1 MGNFVI
7 SIPGY
12 EIDKKIGSGG
22 MADVYLGHQI
32 SVDRPVAI
40 KIMSSAL
47 AVDETFA
54 KRFVKEANVG
64 SLSHQNIITVYD
76 AGKIEDNHYIIMEY
90 IDGGDLATLIAKNSL
105 TFEQK
110 ITIVKQIAVALGYS
124 YSKGFIHR
132 DVKPENI
139 LFREDGTPVL
149 ADFGIAKALSAATNL
164 TSVGTAIGSP
174 FYMSPE
180 QTRGQEVDHR
190 SDLYSLGVVFYEL
203 LCGYKPFESGDT
215 YAIGI
220 KHISE
225 AIPPLPQPL
234 AQYQPLLDTMLAKD
248 PSQRY
253 QSSEQFVNAI
263 EMAMGIGGAT
273 VIQPVVISA
282 EPLKRKDSGNNT
294 GKRIKKGTKKNT
306 IKGKKKGKKK
316 DNKIVLLLMVVA
328 ALFSIAGGVTFYFKG
343 KEIQII
349 SSAGQ
354 QQDSQ
359 SKKTSELT
367 LQIEKK
373 LFLAEQ
379 LALHVS
385 NDLGKR
391 EELIKIFR
399 EVLVLDETNQAA
411 TLGLEMAA
419 ALYMDEAQ
427 DNFNNKN
434 TEVAKELLEKS
445 LDLIETREGLE
456 LQKSITKYEAQ
467 LQISHSQATKYEI
480 KQEQAV
486 QLNSKEQ
493 VFKQLTSKPPV
504 TSTIESEKQIQA
516 SQRAVKINSLL
527 QKANLRLGQNK
538 LIQPTNDNAY
548 YYYQQVLKADTRNQ
562 NAKSGLENIT
572 VALELD
578 LHKALKGKRFT
589 YIEERSKQL
598 LDYPEFVEIATS
610 YTQKIRELRERS
622 VPLNQNETQDKLI
635 GGGKGPVMVKV
646 SAGSFLMGDIQGTDT
661 EGDEKPVHQVDIKQ
675 SFAIGKYEVTFV
687 QYDIFAKTTGRTL
700 PADNGYGRGD
710 RPVINVSW
718 NDAKAYTYWLSKQ
731 TGKVYRLPTEAEWE
745 YAARGDTQTDYY
757 WGNSVGRK
765 NANCYG
771 CSGGFDNKGTAEVG
785 RYQANGIGI
794 FDMHG
799 NVWEWVQDCWHDR
812 YDGAPQ
818 DGAAWEEN
826 GCDARVL
833 RGGSWKNYPLFIRAS
848 NRDWY
853 EPNRSSNQFGFRVV
867 RQN

>member
-22 MADVYLGHQI
+22 MAEVYLGHQI

-47 AVDETFA
+47 AVDESFA

-76 AGKIEDNHYIIMEY
+76 AGKIDDNHYIIMEY
-90 IDGGDLATLIAKNSL
+90 IDGGDLATLIEKKSL

-110 ITIVKQIAVALGYS
+110 IIIVKQIAAALGYS

-149 ADFGIAKALSAATNL
+149 ADFGIAKAVSAATNL

-225 AIPPLPQPL
+225 EIPPLPQPL

-248 PSQRY
+248 PNQRY
-253 QSSEQFVNAI
+253 QNSEQFVNAI
-263 EMAMGIGGAT
+263 EMAMGAGGAT
-273 VIQPVVISA
+273 VIQSAINPA
-282 EPLKRKDSGNNT
+282 EPLKRRVSDKNSIDNT
-294 GKRIKKGTKKNT
+294 GDHN
-306 IKGKKKGKKK
+306 KKGKKK
-316 DNKIVLLLMVVA
+316 IPMLIAVTSMAVIAAGAVLYFNSDKADDL
-328 ALFSIAGGVTFYFKG
+328 SVTVEPQIFKST
-343 KEIQII
+343 KQ
-349 SSAGQ
+349 Q

-359 SKKTSELT
+359 SKKANELA

-373 LFLAEQ
+373 LFIAEQ
-379 LALHVS
+379 LALHIS
-385 NDLGKR
+385 KDLVKR
-391 EELIKIFR
+391 EELINLYR
-399 EVLVLDETNQAA
+399 EILVLDDSNQAA
-411 TLGLEMAA
+411 AAGLETIAV
-419 ALYMDEAQ
+419 LYLDEAQ
-427 DNFNNKN
+427 ENFKNKKIS
-434 TEVAKELLEKS
+434 VAKEGVEKS
-445 LDLIETREGLE
+445 LDLVETREGME
-456 LQKSITKYEAQ
+456 LQKNIDKYEAR
-467 LQISHSQATKYEI
+467 L
-480 KQEQAV
+480 
-486 QLNSKEQ
+486 QLNLSQKLKKEAKQKRPIPTQLKLKDQVSKNPVSESL
-493 VFKQLTSKPPV
+493 VSTSL
-504 TSTIESEKQIQA
+504 EAEKQRQA
-516 SQRAVKINSLL
+516 SQRDKKIRSLL
-527 QKANLRLGQNK
+527 QKADIRLDGKK
-538 LIQPTNDNAY
+538 LIKPAKDNAY
-548 YYYQQVLKADTRNQ
+548 YYYQQVLKVDTRNQ
-562 NAKSGLENIT
+562 SAKSGLEDIA
-572 VALELD
+572 VAIELD
-578 LHKALKGKRFT
+578 LSKALNGKRFT
-589 YIEERSKQL
+589 YIEDRSKQL
-598 LDYPEFVEIATS
+598 LDYPKYTDMATA
-610 YTQKIRELRERS
+610 YMQKVRKLRELS
-622 VPLNQNETQDKLI
+622 APLNKNEIQDKLV
-635 GGGKGPVMVKV
+635 GGGKGPVLVKV
-646 SAGSFLMGDIQGTDT
+646 PVGSFLMGDIQGTDT
-661 EGDEKPVHQVDIKQ
+661 EGDEKPVHQVDIKE
-675 SFAIGKYEVTFV
+675 SFAIGKYEVTFA
-687 QYDIFAKTTGRTL
+687 QYGMFAKSTGRAI
-700 PADNGYGRGD
+700 PSDNGYGRGD

-718 NDAKAYTYWLSKQ
+718 DDAQAYVDWLSKQ
-731 TGKVYRLPTEAEWE
+731 TGQVYRLPTEAEWE
-745 YAARGDTQTDYY
+745 YAARGDTQTDYF
-757 WGNSVGRK
+757 WGNSIGKK

-771 CSGGFDNKGTAEVG
+771 CSGGFDNKKTAEVG
-785 RYQANGIGI
+785 HYQANALGV

-818 DGAAWEEN
+818 DGIAWEEKE
-826 GCDARVL
+826 CDARVL
-833 RGGSWKNYPLFIRAS
+833 RGGSWKNYPLFIRSS